1 MNSQRNGWDMWD
13 RCLKAC
19 TYFSLHS
26 QFAGTTV
33 TIVFLLLA
41 LLLLPSAYGWGKWR
55 EIED

>member
-1 MNSQRNGWDMWD
+1 MWD

-55 EIED
+55 GIKD